1 MLRCLQRES
10 HPVNPSTIRSLPPRQ
25 RWTYADYCRIPA
37 DGKRH
42 EILAGRHFVNPAP
55 SPYHQFVSARL
66 HHQLMLQVADQGRG
80 TVLAAPIDLHL
91 GRQNIV
97 QPDLVVVPKRTR
109 CVPGA
114 RKLTDLPCLL
124 VEILSPRTRKLDQQR
139 KRDCYERAGVR
150 EFWLVD
156 PEAREVQQLVLRN
169 GRYLPPIVATECL
182 PMRALRG
189 VTVDLRK
196 VW

>member
-1 MLRCLQRES
+1 MLRCRQPEPP
-10 HPVNPSTIRSLPPRQ
+10 PVSPTTIRRLPPRR
-25 RWTYADYCRIPA
+25 RWTYADYCRIPE

-42 EILAGRHFVNPAP
+42 EILDGRHFVNPAP

-91 GRQNIV
+91 GRRNIV

-109 CVPGA
+109 CLPGE
-114 RKLTDLPCLL
+114 RKITDVPCLL
-124 VEILSPRTRKLDQQR
+124 VEILSPRTREHDQQR

-156 PEAREVQQLVLRN
+156 PEAREVQQLVLRR
-169 GRYLPPIVATECL
+169 GSYLPPVRATETIV
-182 PMRALRG
+182 MRALRG
-189 VTVDLRK
+189 ITVDLRRI
-196 VW
+196 W